1 MSKSDHEGMG
11 TIGKESR
18 KPGVFRA
25 VVIGLGVCVM
35 GAMGAAGGCVQ
46 PPTQLQPLPGP
57 SGGSSSGTT
66 SGGGA
71 DNPAR
76 DAFNALQGE
85 LMAACGTCHDIAGLA
100 DTPFLAGPDRYQSFV
115 SWPGI
120 VATTPESSILLTH
133 AMTGKGHV
141 GTNLDSPA
149 LVDTLL
155 PKVKAW
161 LAEEAKTF
169 IEPPQ
174 QVPHVEPFAPIIG
187 FNAVYLEPLGKD
199 FIGMAVTFSADL
211 ISETTLE
218 LSNIEVHPTSKAG
231 VHMVHPLFVMHPVSS
246 DPIPD
251 PVDSFSNIDQSFEI
265 GKSGTLGP
273 GTVVLVNWPKD
284 ARLSLAFETIE
295 VILPPDMDAGDGG
308 GDPNGGCKN
317 VQAFIDNARV
327 PFQQRCFGCHGGGNG
342 QASAALDMSDLVD
355 DAAKACAQ
363 AKNRVNPGDPPA
375 SQIFV
380 TTNPNGNAA
389 HPYKFGGSADA
400 FNTFRGD
407 VVNWIAAEQ

>member
-1 MSKSDHEGMG
+1 MKCMG
-11 TIGKESR
+11 TIAKESPKR
-18 KPGVFRA
+18 GVFRA
-25 VVIGLGVCVM
+25 VVIGLGVCVL
-35 GAMGAAGGCVQ
+35 GAIGAAGGCVQ
-46 PPTQLQPLPGP
+46 QPTQLQPLGSS
-57 SGGSSSGTT
+57 SGESSSGTT
-66 SGGGA
+66 TGGGGG
-71 DNPAR
+71 NPAR
-76 DAFNALQGE
+76 DAFSAMQVD
-85 LMAACGTCHDIAGLA
+85 LMNACGTCHDVAGLA

-120 VATTPESSILLTH
+120 VASTPDQSILLTH
-133 AMTGKGHV
+133 AMSGKGHV

-155 PKVKAW
+155 PKVKSW

-169 IEPPQ
+169 VAPPEMI
-174 QVPHVEPFAPIIG
+174 PHIEPFAPIIG

-199 FIGMAVTFSADL
+199 FVGMAVTFSADL
-211 ISETTLE
+211 LSDSTLE

-231 VHMVHPLFVMHPVSS
+231 VHMVHPLFVMYPVGKE
-246 DPIPD
+246 PIPD
-251 PVDSFSNIDQSFEI
+251 PVDSFSNLDQTFDI

-295 VILPPDMDAGDGG
+295 VVLPNDPDAGDGG
-308 GDPNGGCKN
+308 MDPTGGCKN

-327 PFQQRCFGCHGGGNG
+327 PFQQRCLGCHGGGNG
-342 QASAALDMSDLVD
+342 QATAALDLSSLAD

-363 AKNRVNPGDPPA
+363 AKNRVNPADPPA

-400 FNTFRGD
+400 FNTFRNG
-407 VVNWIAAEQ
+407 VSTWIAAEQ

>member
-1 MSKSDHEGMG
+1 MECMG
-11 TIGKESR
+11 TIAKESPKR
-18 KPGVFRA
+18 GVFRT
-25 VVIGLGVCVM
+25 VVIGLGVCVL
-35 GAMGAAGGCVQ
+35 GAIGSAGGCVQ
-46 PPTQLQPLPGP
+46 QPTQLQPL
-57 SGGSSSGTT
+57 GSSSGEST
-66 SGGGA
+66 SGSTTGGGGG
-71 DNPAR
+71 NPAR
-76 DAFNALQGE
+76 DAFTAMQAD
-85 LMAACGTCHDIAGLA
+85 LMNACGTCHDVAGLA

-115 SWPGI
+115 SWPGM
-120 VATTPESSILLTH
+120 VASTPDQSILLTH

-155 PKVKAW
+155 PKVKVW

-169 IEPPQ
+169 VEPPQ
-174 QVPHVEPFAPIIG
+174 QIPHIEPFAPIIG

-199 FIGMAVTFSADL
+199 FVGMAVTFSADL
-211 ISETTLE
+211 LSDSTLE

-231 VHMVHPLFVMHPVSS
+231 VHMVHPLFVMHPVAKE
-246 DPIPD
+246 PIPD
-251 PVDSFSNIDQSFEI
+251 PVDSFSNVDQSFDI

-295 VILPPDMDAGDGG
+295 VILPNDPDAGDGG
-308 GDPNGGCKN
+308 MPPTGGCKN

-327 PFQQRCFGCHGGGNG
+327 PFQQRCLGCHGGGNG
-342 QASAALDMSDLVD
+342 QASAAMDLSALAD
-355 DAAKACAQ
+355 DPAKACAQ

-407 VVNWIAAEQ
+407 VSTWIAAEQ